1 MTMSSTR
8 SFRTA
13 VLAASCVVLPAAQ
26 AQSLRGSRES
36 VERQHGVAVSND
48 LTFLV
53 NGSDVARFVRLGL
66 LARVRASAD
75 VGLAGVSHPYA
86 RPATRLFIQRL
97 GAQHRAACGEPL
109 IVTSLTRPSNSQ
121 PVNASDESVHP
132 TGMAVDLR
140 VSSVAKCRRWLD
152 RVLLSLERTGV
163 IEATREHHPPHYHVA
178 VFPQRYTAYVRR
190 LATRS
195 VAANIMASVDDGSGT
210 GGAP

>member
-1 MTMSSTR
+1 MSSTR

-13 VLAASCVVLPAAQ
+13 LLVAPCVALSAAPS
-26 AQSLRGSRES
+26 QSLRGSRES

-48 LTFLV
+48 FTFLV
-53 NGSDVARFVRLGL
+53 NASDVARFVRLGL
-66 LARVRASAD
+66 LVRVKASAGVD
-75 VGLAGVSHPYA
+75 LAGVSHPYA
-86 RPATRLFIQRL
+86 RPATRLFVQRL

-109 IVTSLTRPSNSQ
+109 TVTSLTRPSNSQ
-121 PVNASDESVHP
+121 PANASGESVHP

-140 VSSVAKCRRWLD
+140 VSSVAKCRQWLD

-163 IEATREHHPPHYHVA
+163 IEATREHRPPHYHVA
-178 VFPQRYTAYVRR
+178 VFPQRYTAYVRG

-195 VAANIMASVDDGSGT
+195 VAADIMASGDDGSGT